1 MEQILDQAQPHDER
15 ARRIL
20 GQMARELLLM
30 QGSDWPFL
38 LFTTQAK
45 EYANQR
51 FHHTTSASRSSSG
64 RPGTS
69 TTVAGSPNLS

>member
-1 MEQILDQAQPHDER
+1 
-15 ARRIL
+15 
-20 GQMARELLLM
+20 M

-51 FHHTTSASRSSSG
+51 FHNHHQRFNKLLWAAKDFSE
-64 RPGTS
+64 
-69 TTVAGSPNLS
+69 PNRINDHDLAEMEDIDNPWPDLDWNIFAKK

>member
-1 MEQILDQAQPHDER
+1 
-15 ARRIL
+15 
-20 GQMARELLLM
+20 M

-51 FHHTTSASRSSSG
+51 FHHQHQRFQKLTWA
-64 RPGTS
+64 
-69 TTVAGSPNLS
+69 AKNLGESNRLKDRELQSMEAVDSLWPDLDYNLFRAR